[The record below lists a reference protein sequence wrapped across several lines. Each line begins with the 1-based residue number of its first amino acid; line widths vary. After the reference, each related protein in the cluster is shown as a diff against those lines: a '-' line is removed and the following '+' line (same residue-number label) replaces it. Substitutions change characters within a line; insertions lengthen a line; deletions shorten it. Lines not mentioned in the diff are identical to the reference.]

1 MRLFKRNYDSLEV
14 IDVCN
19 VLGLFYFRVVKM
31 LKF

>member
-19 VLGLFYFRVVKM
+19 VLVFFLIYCGYV
-31 LKF
+31 